1 MSDVLVFIV
10 DDDPSASKGVARLLA
25 SADYRTE
32 IFASATEFLARE
44 PYDGPCCL
52 VLDLSMPGMSGLD
65 LQMELAERDRYVP
78 IVFMTGRG
86 DIPSSVRAMKGGAVD
101 FLQKPFEADDLF
113 AAVATAI
120 QRNRERT
127 QERSE
132 YDALNTRWETLTP
145 REREVLARIVNGSLN
160 KQVAFQFGISEKTIK
175 IHRAHVMEKMGARSF
190 AELVRMAQK
199 LRVVGPPVV
208 DEPRQQPASVT

>member
-1 MSDVLVFIV
+1 MSEAIVFIV

-32 IFASATEFLARE
+32 VFASAAEFLARE
-44 PYDGPCCL
+44 RYDGPACL
-52 VLDLSMPGMSGLD
+52 VLDLQMPGMSGLD
-65 LQMELAERDRYVP
+65 LQKNLIASDRDLA

-86 DIPSSVRAMKGGAVD
+86 DIPSSVAAMKGGAVD
-101 FLQKPFEADDLF
+101 FLQKPFEGKDLI
-113 AAVATAI
+113 AAVAAAI
-120 QRNRERT
+120 DKNRHSSQEKSERAGL
-127 QERSE
+127 QARF
-132 YDALNTRWETLTP
+132 ETLTP

-190 AELVRMAQK
+190 AELVRMAEK
-199 LRVVGPPVV
+199 LHVAGPPIPA
-208 DEPRQQPASVT
+208 EPVQFEASA

>member
-1 MSDVLVFIV
+1 MSDALVFIV
-10 DDDPSASKGVARLLA
+10 DDDPSASKGVARLLT
-25 SADYRTE
+25 SADYKTE
-32 IFASATEFLARE
+32 VFASASEFLARE

-86 DIPSSVRAMKGGAVD
+86 DIPSSVKAMKGGAVD
-101 FLQKPFEADDLF
+101 FLQKPFEAEDLF

-120 QRNRERT
+120 QRKRERA

-132 YDALNTRWETLTP
+132 YDELKARWETLTP
-145 REREVLARIVNGSLN
+145 REREVLTRIVNGSLN

-190 AELVRMAQK
+190 AELVRMAEK
-199 LRVVGPPVV
+199 LRVAGPPVL
-208 DEPRQQPASVT
+208 DEPRQVATPAS